1 MQILS
6 NMSKNTINFH
16 KFQWL
21 KILLNFRYS
30 VVPSIMPR
38 VLFSGIFS
46 ILIFILYRQG
56 INLALPVESGIVP
69 SVVLGL
75 LLVFR
80 TNTAYDRFW
89 EGRKLWG
96 NIINTTRNLS
106 RNIWVS
112 IQEVTEK
119 DRLAKITYL
128 RLLVA
133 FSVAVKLHLRSMPVN
148 QELANLMPPIY
159 FEKLKEMNHPPL
171 EIAFWIS
178 DYLQQQ
184 YEQKKLNLYQLT
196 ALVQLLDKLVDC
208 LGGCERILKT
218 PIPLAYNI
226 HLKQL
231 IFIYCFSL
239 PFQLVDELGYITP
252 LIVILISFTVF
263 GIEAIGIEIENPFG
277 FDANDLPLDQICQ
290 TMQRNIDDLVSLA
303 PHVRHWQNLD
313 DFPLSK

>member
-1 MQILS
+1 MKNNTQID
-6 NMSKNTINFH
+6 KRQW
-16 KFQWL
+16 FQV
-21 KILLNFRYS
+21 LLNLRSS
-30 VVPSIMPR
+30 VVPTILPR
-38 VLFSGIFS
+38 VLFSGLFS
-46 ILIFILYRQG
+46 ILIVFLYAQG
-56 INLALPVESGIVP
+56 INVALPVESGIVP

-96 NIINTTRNLS
+96 GLINTVRNLA
-106 RNIWVS
+106 RTIYVS
-112 IQEVTEK
+112 IEENTTD
-119 DRLAKITYL
+119 DREAKITNL

-133 FSVAVKLHLRSMPVN
+133 FAVATKLHLRSLPVN
-148 QELANLMPPIY
+148 EDLGHLMPSVY
-159 FEKLKEMNHPPL
+159 YEKLKKMNNPPL

-184 YEQKKLNLYQLT
+184 YEQKKINSYQLI
-196 ALVQLLDKLVDC
+196 ALFQLLDKLVDI

-231 IFIYCFSL
+231 LLIYCITL
-239 PFQLVDELGYITP
+239 PFQLVDELHFWTP
-252 LIVILISFTVF
+252 IFVILISFTVF

-277 FDANDLPLDQICQ
+277 FDKNDLPLEQICE
-290 TMQRNIDDLVSLA
+290 TMEKNIEDLISLSPHTRN
-303 PHVRHWQNLD
+303 
-313 DFPLSK
+313 